1 MTVITDYLLRD
12 INAYDWN
19 LVTPVY
25 TVRMISCADIQFTL
39 HQIDTPIR
47 FFLFFFIQFVG
58 NVLEI
63 YLGIIF
69 VFTFAYNINMKF
81 YF

>member
-1 MTVITDYLLRD
+1 LTVITDYLLRD
-12 INAYDWN
+12 VNAYDWN

-47 FFLFFFIQFVG
+47 FCLRNLSGNYFCFHFCIQ
-58 NVLEI
+58 
-63 YLGIIF
+63 Y
-69 VFTFAYNINMKF
+69 
-81 YF
+81 